1 MIPFLD
7 IKKINEAYQPELG
20 QAISR
25 VVECGNY
32 IRGEEVR
39 RFEERYA
46 DYTGTQWCVGVG
58 NGFDALRLVLKAW
71 ILRGELHEGDEVIV
85 PSNTYIASILAI
97 IENRLTPVLVEPDL
111 VSFTSN
117 AENIERKITRRTR
130 VIMVVHL
137 YGRNAFD
144 PAIRAMAIRH
154 RLKILEDN
162 AQATGCVN
170 EGKRTGALGDAAAH
184 SFFPTKNL
192 GAVGDGGAVTTDDRD
207 LADMIRTLGN
217 YGSPKK
223 GVNSLPG
230 VNSRLDEIQAAAL
243 NVKLGGLEGDNARRR
258 ATASY
263 YIDTIRHPAI
273 FLPGHTSDPLEHVW
287 HLFVIRC
294 KHRDALQQYLREN
307 GIETLVHYPVPPH
320 QQPAYKGV
328 KDLHLP
334 VSEQI
339 HREVLSLPLNPAVH
353 VNESIHIADVLN
365 GFRGGAGGV
374 FV

>member
-7 IKKINEAYQPELG
+7 IKKINESYQPELR

-25 VVECGNY
+25 VVDSGNY

-46 DYTGTQWCVGVG
+46 DFTGTQCCVGVG
-58 NGFDALRLVLKAW
+58 NGFDALYLALKAW
-71 ILRGELHEGDEVIV
+71 LLRGDVREGDEVIV

-97 IENRLTPVLVEPDL
+97 TANRLTPVLVEPD
-111 VSFTSN
+111 VDSFTTN
-117 AENIERKITRRTR
+117 AEKIAEKITRRTR

-144 PAIRAMAIRH
+144 PAIRALAVRH

-162 AQATGCVN
+162 AQATGCMSD
-170 EGKRTGALGDAAAH
+170 GRRTGSLGDAAAH

-192 GAVGDGGAVTTDDRD
+192 GALGDGGAVTTDDPD

-217 YGSPKK
+217 YGSPRR
-223 GVNSLPG
+223 GVNSLQG

-243 NVKLGGLEGDNARRR
+243 NVKLAGLDADNGRRR
-258 ATASY
+258 MTAKVY
-263 YIDTIRHPAI
+263 LETIRHQDL
-273 FLPGHTSDPLEHVW
+273 FLPAPPAGPLEHVW

-294 KHRDALQQYLREN
+294 RNRDALQQHLREN
-307 GIETLVHYPVPPH
+307 GVESLIHYPVPPH
-320 QQPAYKGV
+320 QQPAYQGMREM
-328 KDLHLP
+328 HLP

-339 HREVLSLPLNPAVH
+339 HREVLSLPLNPAISEEEGGYIVAV
-353 VNESIHIADVLN
+353 VNAFPV
-365 GFRGGAGGV
+365 GV
-374 FV
+374 GV